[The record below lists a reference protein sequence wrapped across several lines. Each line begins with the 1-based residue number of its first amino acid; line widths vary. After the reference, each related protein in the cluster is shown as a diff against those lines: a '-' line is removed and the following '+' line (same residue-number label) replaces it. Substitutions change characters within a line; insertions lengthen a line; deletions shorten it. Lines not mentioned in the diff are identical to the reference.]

1 MRPNCVFI
9 GSSVLLATA
18 GCGSVGGATD
28 AQLSQISALKS
39 IWPSG
44 KPDRSTG
51 LLKMSGN
58 LETGKPD
65 PADAETPASAEARQP
80 DQIFLDG
87 LSKEI
92 QACAA
97 TAEKYRS
104 AYDKNRA
111 WTVGIATVG
120 IIAGSIVVPA
130 MAAGSASAAWVAG
143 VGGVAGAANAAQ
155 LTLNSQGM
163 SATASG
169 QVYTALT
176 EKIRAQLD
184 TLDTLQSGVDGTA
197 FILRLRATCLFTPLP
212 EVTDAPTIAARTEK
226 AIAQEKAEIAELE
239 KKAATLEYE
248 AVKIRVDK
256 EVQAQRLK
264 ELQGK

>member
-1 MRPNCVFI
+1 
-9 GSSVLLATA
+9 
-18 GCGSVGGATD
+18 
-28 AQLSQISALKS
+28 
-39 IWPSG
+39 
-44 KPDRSTG
+44 
-51 LLKMSGN
+51 
-58 LETGKPD
+58 
-65 PADAETPASAEARQP
+65 
-80 DQIFLDG
+80 
-87 LSKEI
+87 
-92 QACAA
+92 
-97 TAEKYRS
+97 
-104 AYDKNRA
+104 
-111 WTVGIATVG
+111 
-120 IIAGSIVVPA
+120 

-248 AVKIRVDK
+248 AVKIRVIDRK
-256 EVQAQRLK
+256 RQAQRLEE
-264 ELQGK
+264 ELQAKQLRLDQGVLAEPLSQAASALAVRWRRNSTTRAAPTARARNWPQPPSTSCPALFLTLVSTPRLCREWTISRMRIARIRTLVVIPF